1 MQHAAIAVT
10 LVGLLA
16 LGAPRAQPAS
26 PAAVPLI
33 GEWQLNLAR
42 THYGPKVERRRS
54 ETLSCADEK
63 SQIACVVR
71 SVRANG
77 NIVTGRFSAALDGAV
92 GRVTGIPDID
102 GVELRRSTGS
112 IVDATFFAQGKAA
125 FAYRAFQAQD
135 GRSLMMVTVDP
146 VSRAALT
153 TVVVYDRR

>member
-1 MQHAAIAVT
+1 MTVINAALAVT
-10 LVGLLA
+10 LLGLLA
-16 LGAPRAQPAS
+16 PGAQPAS

-42 THYGPKVERRRS
+42 THYGPTVKRRRS
-54 ETLSCADEK
+54 ETLSCTDEK
-63 SQIACVVR
+63 SQITCVMR

-77 NIVTGRFSAALDGAV
+77 SIVTGGFSAALDGAA

-112 IVDATFFAQGKAA
+112 VVDATFFAHGKPA
-125 FAYRAFQAQD
+125 FAYRTFQSQD
-135 GRSLMMVTVDP
+135 GRSLMMVTVEP